1 MSLLNKI
8 FPQEQITSPK
18 KKKQIEIDLYED
30 LSELSDKQLFKKFY
44 DTWNENDE
52 KFDRFLETN

>member
-8 FPQEQITSPK
+8 FPQEQIPK